1 MSIQTVTQGKLEY
14 LVAETI
20 SVPHCFTT
28 RLGGVSKGPLASL
41 NLGMHRGDEPENVAQ
56 NFRILGT
63 ALGFCETDLV
73 LTRQTHSDIVRR
85 VTKADHRGLDHH
97 AYPECDALITND
109 PGTALVVFTA
119 DCTPILLHDPVTG
132 AVGAVH
138 AGWRGTASALAA
150 KTVAAM
156 QDAFGESARPLYASK
171 AASFRALY
179 RIMKEEGMGVDVV
192 SSGEIFTA
200 DAAGFPMER
209 AYFHG
214 NNKTDADVAY
224 AMERGVGC
232 FVCDSVDELD
242 AIERE
247 AARRGIRQKVL
258 LRLTPG
264 IDPHTHRAISTGRV
278 DSKFGAAIETGQAE
292 ALCREALARKHVALA
307 GYHCHIGSQIFET
320 EPFEQAARIML
331 TFVRDMWR
339 SLGFLATELNLGG
352 GLGVRYLAEQPE
364 LDYAACIARIGTAV
378 KEIAAELS
386 LPLPAIRMEPG
397 RSIVADAGMTL
408 YTVGSVKTIPGFKN
422 YVSVDGGMPDNPR
435 FALYESPYTVEPASR
450 MNDPRDF
457 VCSIAGR
464 CCESGDLIQEG
475 VVLPR
480 PVRGDLLAVLT
491 TGAYNYAMASNYNRI
506 PRPPIVL
513 IAEGKERLIVRR
525 ETFEDL
531 IRNEL

>member
-1 MSIQTVTQGKLEY
+1 MIASNLSVNETSHLCFAGVDVTTLAERYGTPLY
-14 LVAETI
+14 LLDEGRI
-20 SVPHCFTT
+20 RERC
-28 RLGGVSKGPLASL
+28 RLY
-41 NLGMHRGDEPENVAQ
+41 
-56 NFRILGT
+56 
-63 ALGFCETDLV
+63 
-73 LTRQTHSDIVRR
+73 RR
-85 VTKADHRGLDHH
+85 
-97 AYPECDALITND
+97 
-109 PGTALVVFTA
+109 
-119 DCTPILLHDPVTG
+119 
-132 AVGAVH
+132 
-138 AGWRGTASALAA
+138 
-150 KTVAAM
+150 AM
-156 QDAFGESARPLYASK
+156 TEAFGDAALPLYAGK
-171 AASFRALY
+171 ALCVKDIY
-179 RIMKEEGMGVDVV
+179 RIMREEGMGIDVV
-192 SSGEIFTA
+192 SSGEIYTA
-200 DAAGFPMER
+200 NAAGFPMER

-214 NNKTDADVAY
+214 NNKTDADIAY
-224 AMERGVGC
+224 AMDCGVGC

-247 AARRGIRQKVL
+247 AALRGIRQKVL

-292 ALCREALARKHVALA
+292 ALCREALAREHVALF

-320 EPFEQAARIML
+320 EPFEDALRIML
-331 TFVRDMWR
+331 TFSARMQSV
-339 SLGFLATELNLGG
+339 LGFLAPEINLGG
-352 GLGVRYLAEQPE
+352 GLGVRYLAEHPA
-364 LDYAACIARIGTAV
+364 LDYAACIAEIGETAKSLV
-378 KEIAAELS
+378 AELGI
-386 LPLPAIRMEPG
+386 PMPAFRMEPG

-435 FALYESPYTVEPASR
+435 FALYESPYTVEPAGR

-513 IAEGKERLIVRR
+513 ITEGEDRLIVRR
-525 ETFEDL
+525 ESFEDL
-531 IRNEL
+531 LRNEL